1 MDKVIVRLKGMSQ
14 ALFSLATAGCETV
27 EISVVEHA
35 VKVEGIRGDERLT
48 LHIWST
54 EAEETEAGVGKGERQ
69 LTEEEIELLDAG
81 KCPICEAHGQL
92 SKGPK
97 AGLAVNVSCDAG
109 HLFWVPVKP
118 FVPEYL
124 GMPALEAEEKEKAE
138 PKPKA
143 CSRCNKPIEEGV
155 DSNICGT
162 CADDLRAEEAAK
174 EAAEEIKEQEKTG
187 ETESTE

>member
-1 MDKVIVRLKGMSQ
+1 MEKVIVRLKGMSQ

-35 VKVEGIRGDERLT
+35 VKVEGIRNGERVT
-48 LHIWST
+48 LHVWST
-54 EAEETEAGVGKGERQ
+54 EAEETEAGVGKGERE
-69 LTEEEIELLDAG
+69 LTEEEIGLLDAG
-81 KCPICEAHGQL
+81 KCPICEEHGQL

-124 GMPALEAEEKEKAE
+124 GQPEEVVKE
-138 PKPKA
+138 
-143 CSRCNKPIEEGV
+143 I
-155 DSNICGT
+155 
-162 CADDLRAEEAAK
+162 AEEAK
-174 EAAEEIKEQEKTG
+174 EEVQEAVEEIQEQEETG
-187 ETESTE
+187 ESTLPEGS